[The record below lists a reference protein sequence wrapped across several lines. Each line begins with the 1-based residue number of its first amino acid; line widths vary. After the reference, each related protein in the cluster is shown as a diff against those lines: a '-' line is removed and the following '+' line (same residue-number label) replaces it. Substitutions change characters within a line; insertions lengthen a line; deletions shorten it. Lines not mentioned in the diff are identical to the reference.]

1 MIAFP
6 RSAVACG
13 AIHFVQPLFG
23 NLGIGKGCSLLG
35 GLTFACFF
43 GFFTLWEYG
52 EQLRA
57 RSKFAQVY

>member
-1 MIAFP
+1 MIAFL

-13 AIHFVQPLFG
+13 AIHFAQPLFG
-23 NLGIGKGCSLLG
+23 NLGIGKGCSVLG

-43 GFFTLWEYG
+43 GIFTLWKYG